1 VEALLYVPPRV
12 ILAEPFVDRQNVH
25 TLVLPGPS
33 SPSVAPTISW
43 SPEPTVLIGVAALA
57 VLYGIAWRRAR
68 GGRGSVST
76 SHRPGFGR
84 LALFMGGLV
93 AVLVALVSPVDALGD
108 QLLVMHMTQHL
119 LLIDVAPI
127 LIILGFN
134 KVLLRPV
141 TRRLHV
147 IERRAGYL
155 AHPAFAVLAYAGFMW
170 LWHVPA
176 MYDAALKNSAI
187 HAFEH
192 VCFAAA
198 GSLYWWHLL
207 SPIRSRM
214 RIGGLGPV
222 AYMVS
227 TKLLVG
233 ALGIA
238 LAFAPASFYPF
249 YEHHPHYWGLSPS
262 TDQSM
267 AGLVMALEQSVV
279 MGIALV
285 WVFVQMLRES
295 EREAQRDERFEVA

>member
-1 VEALLYVPPRV
+1 VEALLYVSSRV
-12 ILAEPFVDRQNVH
+12 IPTEAFVDRQNVH
-25 TLVLPGPS
+25 TLVLSGPS
-33 SPSVAPTISW
+33 APSVAPTIQW
-43 SPEPTVLIGVAALA
+43 SPEPAVLIGVAAMA
-57 VLYGIAWRRAR
+57 ALYGIAWRRAR
-68 GGRGSVST
+68 GGRGSVT
-76 SHRPGFGR
+76 PSHAPGFGR
-84 LALFMGGLV
+84 LALFTGGL
-93 AVLVALVSPVDALGD
+93 ATIIVALVSPVDSLGD
-108 QLLVMHMTQHL
+108 QLLVMHMVQHIL
-119 LLIDVAPI
+119 LLDLAPI

-147 IERRAGYL
+147 LERRAGYL

-170 LWHVPA
+170 VWHIPA
-176 MYDAALKNSAI
+176 MYDAALKNSTV

-192 VCFAAA
+192 LCFAAA

-214 RIGGLGPV
+214 RMGGLGPV

-233 ALGIA
+233 ALGIT

-249 YEHHPHYWGLSPS
+249 YQHHPHYWGLSPS

-267 AGLVMALEQSVV
+267 AGLVMALEQSIV

-295 EREAQRDERFEVA
+295 EKGLHAAQDG

>member
-1 VEALLYVPPRV
+1 MLYVPSRV
-12 ILAEPFVDRQNVH
+12 ILAGAFVDRQNVH

-33 SPSVAPTISW
+33 APSVAPTISW
-43 SPEPTVLIGVAALA
+43 SPEPAVLIGVAAMA
-57 VLYGIAWRRAR
+57 ALYGIAWRRAR
-68 GGRGSVST
+68 GGQGSVT
-76 SHRPGFGR
+76 PSHAPGFGR
-84 LALFMGGLV
+84 LALFTGGLV
-93 AVLVALVSPVDALGD
+93 TVIVALVSPVDALGD
-108 QLLVMHMTQHL
+108 QLLVMHMVQHVL
-119 LLIDVAPI
+119 LLDLAPI

-141 TRRLHV
+141 TRRLHAL
-147 IERRAGYL
+147 ERRAGYL

-170 LWHVPA
+170 IWHVPS
-176 MYDAALKNSAI
+176 MYDAALKNSTV

-192 VCFAAA
+192 LCFAAA

-267 AGLVMALEQSVV
+267 AGLVMALEQSIV
-279 MGIALV
+279 MGVALV

-295 EREAQRDERFEVA
+295 EREAQRAERYEVA